1 MGELELSLLEGNVIF
16 QIISYIVT
24 VVIGGVAYKYMKLWF
39 GHREA
44 SAQTTQE
51 GNQLLFTNMQSH
63 IDRLTE
69 KMEKFEKERQ
79 LTHERE
85 LATTKELAKSQ
96 AEIRVL
102 QERVKY
108 LEEYISRQDKVIQK
122 YYEQFGELNEK
133 T

>member
-1 MGELELSLLEGNVIF
+1 MGESELSIF
-16 QIISYIVT
+16 SEYPILQIISYIVT
-24 VVIGGVAYKYMKLWF
+24 VVIGGVGFKYAQLWL
-39 GHREA
+39 GHKETN
-44 SAQTTQE
+44 AQSTQD

-79 LTHERE
+79 QAHDRE

-108 LEEYISRQDKVIQK
+108 LEEHISKQDEVIQK
-122 YYEQFGELNEK
+122 YYKTFGELDE
-133 T
+133 